1 MKFIR
6 RTREEKLYKQ
16 WVKHG
21 DLSPEAIPQKES
33 PSDVPVGREEK
44 SREEKGREENGQSL
58 RMLYIMLGVSIL
70 VFCIG
75 LVLLLAQL
83 C

>member
-16 WVKHG
+16 WVKRG

-33 PSDVPVGREEK
+33 PGDVPVGREEK
-44 SREEKGREENGQSL
+44 GRGENGQSL
-58 RMLYIMLGVSIL
+58 RMLYILLGVSIL

-75 LVLLLAQL
+75 LVLLLVQL

>member
-1 MKFIR
+1 MKFR
-6 RTREEKLYKQ
+6 RKKGKDKLYEQ

-33 PSDVPVGREEK
+33 PPDVPVGREKNE
-44 SREEKGREENGQSL
+44 RGL
-58 RMLYIMLGVSIL
+58 PVVYILLGVSIL
-70 VFCIG
+70 ILCIG
-75 LVLLLAQL
+75 LVLLLVQS

>member
-6 RTREEKLYKQ
+6 RTREDKLYKQ

-21 DLSPEAIPQKES
+21 DLSPEAIPQEES
-33 PSDVPVGREEK
+33 PEDVPVGRG
-44 SREEKGREENGQSL
+44 EKGRGENGQSL
-58 RMLYIMLGVSIL
+58 RILYILLGVSIL
-70 VFCIG
+70 IFCIG
-75 LVLLLAQL
+75 LVLLLVQL